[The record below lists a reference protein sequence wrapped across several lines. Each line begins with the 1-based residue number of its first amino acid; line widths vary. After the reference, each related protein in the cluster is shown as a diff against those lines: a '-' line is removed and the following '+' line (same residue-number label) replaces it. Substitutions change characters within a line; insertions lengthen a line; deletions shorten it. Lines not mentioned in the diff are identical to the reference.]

1 MIFNHP
7 IPEAYPKSIVSLN
20 DEAVENVTV
29 FRYLGSD
36 IKHDEESTGDEEINL
51 RIDCAEG
58 KFYQLGKKFMIALS
72 NRIPLLNALV
82 RSRLKYGCQTWALTA
97 QQKERLSSSYISM
110 LRKMIRAGYKRKTDT
125 WRFVYSNEQLLEL
138 CHVESI
144 DGFVHRMQRSYLAHI
159 IRKNDDSIAKR
170 LLFSS
175 KRSRRPGRYIST
187 MKSVLQ
193 REDCTMTQF
202 VKKAANKEY

>member
-1 MIFNHP
+1 MNYKITLS
-7 IPEAYPKSIVSLN
+7 K
-20 DEAVENVTV
+20 
-29 FRYLGSD
+29 
-36 IKHDEESTGDEEINL
+36 
-51 RIDCAEG
+51 RIT
-58 KFYQLGKKFMIALS
+58 
-72 NRIPLLNALV
+72 LLNALV
-82 RSRLKYGCQTWALTA
+82 RYRLTYGCQTWALTA
-97 QQKERLSSSYISM
+97 QQKERLSSTYISM
-110 LRKMIRAGYKRKTDT
+110 LPKLIRGGYKRKMDT

-175 KRSRRPGRYIST
+175 ERSRRPGRCIST

-193 REDCTMTQF
+193 RED
-202 VKKAANKEY
+202 VREKGG